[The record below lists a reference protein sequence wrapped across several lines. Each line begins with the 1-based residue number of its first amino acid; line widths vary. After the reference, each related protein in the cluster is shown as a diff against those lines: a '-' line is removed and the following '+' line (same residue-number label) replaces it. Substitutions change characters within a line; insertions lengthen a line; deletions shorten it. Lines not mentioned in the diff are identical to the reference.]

1 MKIPVTVVDD
11 EQVDRYTVRR
21 RLSRHGGFRD
31 VVEVESGDVF
41 LDVHCSGASDI
52 ETDGLPLLIL
62 MDINMPG
69 RNGFETVREMEVRQ
83 SKGLAVPSIVV
94 TMLTSSGNPRDK
106 AEADKLPLVRGYI
119 EKPLDADGAQRLFD
133 LYHAELKARAA

>member
-31 VVEVESGDVF
+31 VVEVESGDRF

-69 RNGFETVREMEVRQ
+69 RN
-83 SKGLAVPSIVV
+83 
-94 TMLTSSGNPRDK
+94 DK